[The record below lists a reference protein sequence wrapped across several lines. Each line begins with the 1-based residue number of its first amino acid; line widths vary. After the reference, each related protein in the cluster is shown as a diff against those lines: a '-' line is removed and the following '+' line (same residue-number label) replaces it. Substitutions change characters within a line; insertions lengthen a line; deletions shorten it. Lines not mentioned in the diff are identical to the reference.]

1 MKGLDLKTEL
11 FLHLTRA
18 KKVKVSDLDPSKIE
32 IKEEKRNIVYVFD
45 SYKDYYNYFKKYLK
59 KVDEEL
65 IAKAIYTTGE
75 KGQVVAL
82 KGLCERIIIKQRA
95 IEINNTF
102 DKETKDIIPNGGKIK
117 RR

>member
-1 MKGLDLKTEL
+1 MKRLDLITEL

-18 KKVKVSDLDPSKIE
+18 KKLKVSDFDPSIE
-32 IKEEKRNIVYVFD
+32 IKEEQCNNVYVFD

-59 KVDEEL
+59 KVDKEL
-65 IAKAIYTTGE
+65 IALAIYTTGK

-95 IEINNTF
+95 IENNNTF
-102 DKETKDIIPNGGKIK
+102 DKETKDNNLNEVKIK